1 MFHRFAREVLASK
14 ARSKTR
20 SSGGF
25 SLTNFVA
32 GFVVG
37 CLALILVAAVGVPML
52 DDYQPDTVA
61 FPDID
66 TSAVQYE
73 YEFPDILEST
83 REREPSEAPVREL
96 VTVEE
101 ADEATPEQ
109 TVAPPIESFLLQAG
123 SFEQQRHADV
133 FRASLVLRGYQ
144 AKTTA
149 VDVPGIGPRYR
160 VVVGPF
166 PSQAEAQAAIDR
178 LGSEQVKAILLG
190 IRET

>member
-1 MFHRFAREVLASK
+1 MASK
-14 ARSKTR
+14 SRSKSR

-52 DDYQPDTVA
+52 DNYQPDTAA

-66 TSAVQYE
+66 TSRVQYE

-83 REREPSEAPVREL
+83 TETRETTEREPSATPVREL

-101 ADEATPEQ
+101 TVESTPEQ
-109 TVAPPIESFLLQAG
+109 SPAPPIESFLLQAG

-149 VDVPGIGPRYR
+149 VEVPGIGERYR
-160 VVVGPF
+160 VVVGPYS
-166 PSQAEAQAAIDR
+166 SQAEAQAAIER
-178 LGSEQVKAILLG
+178 LGAEQVEAILLG

>member
-1 MFHRFAREVLASK
+1 MASK
-14 ARSKTR
+14 ARSR
-20 SSGGF
+20 SRGSGGF
-25 SLTNFVA
+25 SLTNFIA

-37 CLALILVAAVGVPML
+37 CLALILVASVGVPML

-66 TSAVQYE
+66 TSSAQYE

-83 REREPSEAPVREL
+83 TDREPSATPVREL

-101 ADEATPEQ
+101 KSESTPQQIVE
-109 TVAPPIESFLLQAG
+109 PSIESFLLQAG

-149 VDVPGIGPRYR
+149 VEVPGIGPRYR
-160 VVVGPF
+160 VVVGPY
-166 PSQAEAQAAIDR
+166 PTQAEAQAAIER
-178 LGSEQVKAILLG
+178 LGTEQVDAILLG

>member
-1 MFHRFAREVLASK
+1 MIHRFVREALAGK
-14 ARSKTR
+14 ARSRTR
-20 SSGGF
+20 STGGF

-83 REREPSEAPVREL
+83 REREPSEVPVREL

-101 ADEATPEQ
+101 TDETAPVQ

-178 LGSEQVKAILLG
+178 LDSEQVRAILLG

>member
-1 MFHRFAREVLASK
+1 MARKS
-14 ARSKTR
+14 RSR
-20 SSGGF
+20 AHSSGGF

-52 DDYQPDTVA
+52 DNYQPDTVA

-83 REREPSEAPVREL
+83 TDREPSENPVREL
-96 VTVEE
+96 VSVEE
-101 ADEATPEQ
+101 TDESTPEQ
-109 TVAPPIESFLLQAG
+109 AVAPPIESFLLQAG

-160 VVVGPF
+160 VVVGPY

>member
-1 MFHRFAREVLASK
+1 MASK
-14 ARSKTR
+14 SRSKSR
-20 SSGGF
+20 RSGGF

-37 CLALILVAAVGVPML
+37 CLALIFVAAVGVPML
-52 DDYQPDTVA
+52 DNYQPDTVA

-66 TSAVQYE
+66 TSPVQYE

-101 ADEATPEQ
+101 VVETTTQPTPEP
-109 TVAPPIESFLLQAG
+109 AIESFLLQAG

-149 VDVPGIGPRYR
+149 VEVPGIGERYR

-166 PSQAEAQAAIDR
+166 SSQAEAQAAIER
-178 LGSEQVKAILLG
+178 LGSEQVDAILLG

>member
-1 MFHRFAREVLASK
+1 MASK
-14 ARSKTR
+14 ARSR
-20 SSGGF
+20 SRGAGGF
-25 SLTNFVA
+25 SLTNFIA

-66 TSAVQYE
+66 TSPVQYE

-83 REREPSEAPVREL
+83 QEREPSETPVREL

-101 ADEATPEQ
+101 TSESTPKQ
-109 TVAPPIESFLLQAG
+109 TVEPSIESFLLQAG

-149 VDVPGIGPRYR
+149 VEVPGIGSRYR

-166 PSQAEAQAAIDR
+166 PSQAEAQAAIER
-178 LGSEQVKAILLG
+178 LGSEQVEAILLG
-190 IRET
+190 IRES

>member
-1 MFHRFAREVLASK
+1 MASRS
-14 ARSKTR
+14 RSKSR

-25 SLTNFVA
+25 SLTNFIA

-37 CLALILVAAVGVPML
+37 CLALILVAAIVVPVL

-61 FPDID
+61 FPEID
-66 TSAVQYE
+66 SAPATYE
-73 YEFPDILEST
+73 YEFPDILEAST
-83 REREPSEAPVREL
+83 DREPSGTPVREL

-101 ADEATPEQ
+101 TDDAATVQAAES
-109 TVAPPIESFLLQAG
+109 PIEGFLLQAG

-133 FRASLVLRGYQ
+133 FRASLMLKGYQ

-149 VDVPGIGPRYR
+149 VDIPAIGSRYR

-166 PSQAEAQAAIDR
+166 TTQADAEATIEQ
-178 LGSEQVKAILLG
+178 LKSEQVQAILLG
-190 IRET
+190 IREP

>member
-1 MFHRFAREVLASK
+1 MASK
-14 ARSKTR
+14 ARSRYR

-83 REREPSEAPVREL
+83 KEREPSEAPVREL

-101 ADEATPEQ
+101 TDETTPEQ

-133 FRASLVLRGYQ
+133 FRASLVLRGFQ

-166 PSQAEAQAAIDR
+166 SSQAEAQAAIDR
-178 LGSEQVKAILLG
+178 LGSEQVRAILLG